1 MFGPPGAGKGT
12 QAVRLARTWAI
23 PHISTGALL
32 REAVRAETPLGLE
45 VKAIMAGGGLVDDAL
60 ITRVVKERLQQPD
73 TKPGF
78 LLDGYPRTVAQAQ
91 ALDVFLSAGPQGP
104 APPECGSA
112 PRGPLVVVEL
122 FVPEEEV
129 LRRLAA
135 RMVCSEC
142 GANAQDDRDF
152 SSCSNCGG
160 QVVPR
165 VDDAEEVVR
174 KRMDVY
180 RRQTKPLVEYYGLR
194 PTFRKVNGD
203 QLADGVTAAVIS
215 AVNDALR

>member
-12 QAVRLARTWAI
+12 QAVRLARNWAI

-73 TKPGF
+73 TTPGF
-78 LLDGYPRTVAQAQ
+78 LLDGYPRTVAQAK
-91 ALDVFLSAGPQGP
+91 ALDEYL
-104 APPECGSA
+104 SA
-112 PRGPLVVVEL
+112 PRKALIVVEL

-165 VDDAEEVVR
+165 VDDAEDVVR

-180 RRQTKPLVEYYGLR
+180 RRQTEPLVEYYGQR
-194 PTFRKVNGD
+194 PTFRRVNGD
-203 QLADGVTAAVIS
+203 QLADGVTAAIIA
-215 AVNDALR
+215 AVDNALR